1 MAKKLYLLDA
11 LALIYRAYYALIRTP
26 RITSTGIN
34 TNAQFGFTNTLLEI
48 IKKENPSHIAV
59 CFDTHAPT
67 ERHTDFTDYKANR
80 EEAPEDLISSLPH
93 IKAIIEGFNI
103 PVVECDGYEADDV
116 IGTLAWQAADL
127 GYEVYMVT
135 PDKDYGQLL
144 VKPNVYMWKPPAFGN
159 EREILDAEKIKAKW
173 DIARV
178 DQVIDML
185 GLMGDAADN
194 IPGIPGV
201 GEKTAAKLLKEYD
214 TLEGVLANA
223 DKIKG
228 AMGEKVRA
236 GVDSAIMSKKLATI
250 ITNVPVQFHEEDYK
264 LSEKNIPALTEIFN
278 LLEFKTLGKRILGSD
293 FEVVSENA
301 KGEKDAVRLSMKEQ
315 TDLFGNAVKP
325 LKEKVI
331 KTKTIILDSA
341 QGTQSV
347 LEPNDE
353 ESKELVTTEEDNIP
367 QLVVNKNIGNTTHAY
382 HSVVGEDAINNL
394 VSVLQK
400 EREICID
407 TETTGIDANNV
418 QLVGLSFSI
427 KEHEGY
433 FVHVANEGDG
443 EEGAKK
449 ILNHFKPLFENPN
462 ITWIGQ
468 NLKYDFL
475 VLKWYGVEL
484 KGYTFDTMLAHYVIE
499 PEGRRS
505 MDLLS
510 AQFLGYEPVS
520 IETLIGKK
528 GKNQGTMRD
537 VPLEQITEYAAEDA
551 DITLQLKHCFDPL
564 IIKRGVTKVF
574 EEVENPLVRVLVD
587 MEYEGVKVDT
597 AFLSDYSK
605 VLEEEAKKSEEKVFE
620 QAGVR
625 FNLASPKQLGEVL
638 FDILKLDP
646 KAKKTKTGQYATG
659 EDVLS
664 KMSSKHKI
672 VDDILNFR
680 ELTKL
685 KSTYVDAIP
694 ELINPKTGR
703 IHTSYAQAVAVT
715 GRLSST
721 NPNLQNIPIRSERGR
736 EIRKAFVP
744 RDPSRVLVSAD
755 YSQIELRIVA
765 AISGDPNMCEAFK
778 LGKDIHTATAAKV
791 YGIPEADV
799 TKEMRYKAKSVN
811 FGIIYGQGAFG
822 LAENLNISRT
832 EAKEIIDN
840 YKKEFPNIQKYMDE
854 QINKAKELGF
864 VETLMGRKRWLRDIN
879 SSNFTVR
886 GFAERNAINSPI
898 QGSAADMIKLAMI
911 RVHKEMKKKNW
922 ESKMILQVHDELVFD
937 AVASELP
944 DLKELILSCMTG
956 AMILPNDVPVEAEI
970 GVGKNWLEA
979 H

>member
-1 MAKKLYLLDA
+1 MAKKLFLLDA

-26 RITSTGIN
+26 RITTTGTN

-48 IKKENPSHIAV
+48 IKKENPTHIAV

-67 ERHTDFTDYKANR
+67 ERHTDFADYKANR
-80 EEAPEDLISSLPH
+80 QEAPEDLISSLPH

-103 PVVECDGYEADDV
+103 PVVECDGFEADDV
-116 IGTLAWQAADL
+116 IGTLAWQAADK

-144 VKPNVYMWKPPAFGN
+144 VKDNVYMWKPPAFGN

-178 DQVIDML
+178 DQVVDML
-185 GLMGDAADN
+185 GLMGDASDN

-201 GEKTAAKLLKEYD
+201 GEKTAAKLLKLYD
-214 TLEGVLANA
+214 TLEGVLENA
-223 DKIKG
+223 DKITG
-228 AMGEKVRA
+228 SMGEKVRA
-236 GVDSAIMSKKLATI
+236 GKESAIMSKKLATI

-264 LSEKNIPALTEIFN
+264 LSEKNIEALTEIFN
-278 LLEFKTLGKRILGSD
+278 LLEFKTLGKRILGAD
-293 FEVVSENA
+293 FEVVIP
-301 KGEKDAVRLSMKEQ
+301 KDPEVQ
-315 TDLFGNAVKP
+315 TDLFGNEVKN
-325 LKEKVI
+325 KKSVV
-331 KTKTIILDSA
+331 KTKTIVLDSTE
-341 QGTQSV
+341 GTQTV

-353 ESKELVTTEEDNIP
+353 LGDTDYETAGENDLPK
-367 QLVVNKNIGNTTHAY
+367 LVVNKNITNTTHQY
-382 HSVVGEDAINNL
+382 HAVVGDEAIDAFIQTI
-394 VSVLQK
+394 SIK
-400 EREICID
+400 KEICVD

-418 QLVGLSFSI
+418 QLVGLSFSNTS
-427 KEHEGY
+427 HTGY
-433 FVHVANEGDG
+433 YLPVANDGDG
-443 EEGAKK
+443 IDGAKH
-449 ILNHFKPLFENPN
+449 ILEKLKPLFEDET

-484 KGYTFDTMLAHYVIE
+484 KGKTFDTMLAHYVIE

-505 MDLLS
+505 MDVLS
-510 AQFLGYEPVS
+510 EQFLGYEPVA

-528 GKNQGTMRD
+528 GKNQGSMKD
-537 VPLEQITEYAAEDA
+537 VALEQITEYAAEDA
-551 DITLQLKHCFDPL
+551 DITLQLKECFEPL
-564 IIKRGVTKVF
+564 LTKRAVQRVF
-574 EEVENPLVRVLVD
+574 EEVENPLMQVLVD
-587 MEYEGVKVDT
+587 MEFEGVKVDEQ
-597 AFLSDYSK
+597 FLNEYSK
-605 VLEEEAKKSEEKVFE
+605 VLEVEVKKSEESVFA

-638 FDILKLDP
+638 FDILKLDA

-664 KMSSKHKI
+664 KMAAKHKI

-680 ELTKL
+680 ELSKL
-685 KSTYVDAIP
+685 KSTYVDALP
-694 ELINPKTGR
+694 EMINSKTGR
-703 IHTSYAQAVAVT
+703 VHTSYAQAVAVT

-721 NPNLQNIPIRSERGR
+721 NPNLQNIPIRSDRGK
-736 EIRKAFVP
+736 EVRKAFVP

-755 YSQIELRIVA
+755 YSQIELRVVA

-791 YGIPEADV
+791 YGIEEADV

-822 LAENLNISRT
+822 LAENLGISRT

-840 YKKEFPNIQKYMDE
+840 YKKEFPNIQLYMDA
-854 QINKAKELGF
+854 QINKAKELGY

-911 RVHKEMKKKNW
+911 RVHKEMKKKQW
-922 ESKMILQVHDELVFD
+922 DSKMILQVHDELVFD
-937 AVASELP
+937 ATEAELP
-944 DLKELILSCMTG
+944 ALKELILNCMKN
-956 AMILPNDVPVEAEI
+956 ALVLPNGVPVEAEI

>member
-1 MAKKLYLLDA
+1 MSKKLYLLDA

-80 EEAPEDLISSLPH
+80 EEAPEDLLSSLPH

-159 EREILDAEKIKAKW
+159 EREIVDAEKIKAKW

-214 TLEGVLANA
+214 TLEGVLENA

-236 GVDSAIMSKKLATI
+236 GKASAIMSKKLATI
-250 ITNVPVQFHEEDYK
+250 ITNVPVQFHEEDYR
-264 LSEKNIPALTEIFN
+264 LSEKNIPALSEIFN
-278 LLEFKTLGKRILGSD
+278 LLEFKTLGKRILGSE
-293 FEVVSENA
+293 FEVVTEKA
-301 KGEKDAVRLSMKEQ
+301 KEEQ
-315 TDLFGNAVKP
+315 TDLFGNVVKAP
-325 LKEKVI
+325 KEKNKKNTGEVFGE
-331 KTKTIILDSA
+331 KENTVATEKESALANNAEIINA
-341 QGTQSV
+341 
-347 LEPNDE
+347 E
-353 ESKELVTTEEDNIP
+353 EEEAFP
-367 QLVVNKNIGNTTHAY
+367 QLIVNKNINNTEHRYQA
-382 HSVVGEDAINNL
+382 VVGEDAIKKL
-394 VSVLQK
+394 VADLQQQK
-400 EREICID
+400 EICID

-418 QLVGLSFSI
+418 SLVGLSFSI

-433 FVHVANEGDG
+433 YVPIADDSSETG
-443 EEGAKK
+443 GAQN
-449 ILNHFKPLFENPN
+449 ILSLFKPLFDNTA

-484 KGYTFDTMLAHYVIE
+484 KGKTFDTMLAHYVVE

-551 DITLQLKHCFDPL
+551 DITLQLKNCLEPLLKKRAVTRVFD
-564 IIKRGVTKVF
+564 
-574 EEVENPLVRVLVD
+574 EVENPLVRVLVD
-587 MEYEGVKVDT
+587 MEYEGVMVDT
-597 AFLSDYSK
+597 AFLNEYSK
-605 VLEEEAKKSEEKVFE
+605 VLELDAKKAEESVFE

-638 FDILKLDP
+638 FDILKIDP

-659 EDVLS
+659 EEVLS
-664 KMSSKHKI
+664 KMAAKHKI

-721 NPNLQNIPIRSERGR
+721 NPNLQNIPIRSERGK
-736 EIRKAFVP
+736 EIRKAFIP
-744 RDPSRVLVSAD
+744 RDPNRILVSAD

-778 LGKDIHTATAAKV
+778 QGKDIHTATAAKV
-791 YGIPEADV
+791 YGIAENEV

-822 LAENLNISRT
+822 LADNLGISRT

-840 YKKEFPNIQKYMDE
+840 YKKEFPNIQKYLDA
-854 QINKAKELGF
+854 QINNAKELGY

-911 RVHKEMKKKNW
+911 RVHSEMKKKDW

-937 AVASELP
+937 AVASELES
-944 DLKELILSCMTG
+944 LKTLILTCMTG
-956 AMILPNDVPVEAEI
+956 AMELPNGVPVEAEI